1 MYSSLYLAMM
11 GGDGFRGFPV
21 RWQAHLVRI
30 KRDRCGTGKDKNSRF
45 RAIFRRFAMGLP
57 GIGALDGFGGGCWG
71 GVSVAAGD
79 EKLADFWR
87 MWSMV
92 WAATV

>member
-30 KRDRCGTGKDKNSRF
+30 KRDHCETGKNKISRF
-45 RAIFRRFAMGLP
+45 RAIFRRFARYRRLSVL
-57 GIGALDGFGGGCWG
+57 LDGFWGGRW

-79 EKLADFWR
+79 EKSADFWR